1 MNEGN
6 LTKLT
11 IILSA
16 AFYFTS
22 LTQTAYCTGDC
33 KSSIMVLLVGL
44 LGILTEMGALIS
56 FIIDKINGETSSI
69 SSDIGATFTWLAN
82 PIILI
87 ALIILR
93 DNKRIALVLSISS
106 TILIVAFLLFDKVI
120 NNEAGHY
127 NKITELKL
135 GYWLWLLSSMTILI
149 GSLIIIKKSK
159 SNK

>member
-1 MNEGN
+1 MKEVN

-11 IILSA
+11 IILSV
-16 AFYFTS
+16 AFYITS

-33 KSSIMVLLVGL
+33 KSSIMVLLVGV

-56 FIIDKINGETSSI
+56 FIIDKINGQTGSI
-69 SSDIGATFTWLAN
+69 SSELGATFTWLAN

-87 ALIILR
+87 ALIIFK

-106 TILIVAFLLFDKVI
+106 TILIVAFLLFNKVI

-127 NKITELKL
+127 ENVTELKL
-135 GYWLWLLSSMTILI
+135 GYWLWLLSSLTILI